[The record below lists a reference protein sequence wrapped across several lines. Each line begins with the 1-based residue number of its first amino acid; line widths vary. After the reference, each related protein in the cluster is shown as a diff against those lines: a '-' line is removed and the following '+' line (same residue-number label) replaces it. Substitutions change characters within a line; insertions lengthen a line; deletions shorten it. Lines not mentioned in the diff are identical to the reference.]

1 MADLTRLLLALLAT
15 PAAASDCLPYAS
27 AAEAIKGNGMAL
39 TFEGF
44 ADGGSLQVFT
54 ARDGTWLV
62 IVKTDDDRACPLV
75 MGEAHNVTLGSLL

>member
-1 MADLTRLLLALLAT
+1 MRRLLILALLAT

-27 AAEAIKGNGMAL
+27 AAEAIAGNGMAL

-44 ADGGSLQVFT
+44 AEGGSLQVFT

-62 IVKTDDDRACPLV
+62 IVKTDDGRACPIIT
-75 MGEAHNVTLGSLL
+75 GDDHNVTLGSLL